1 MDFGTTYLGLE
12 LSNPLVAGASPLS
25 DDVDA
30 CKRLEDA
37 GTSAVV
43 MHSLFMEQIA
53 REQQAIAALD
63 DHSHSSAEASSYFA
77 EPVDFSLGPEEYL
90 EQVAKLKQALKVPVI
105 GSLNGTSVGR
115 WTRYAKLIEQA
126 GADALELNVYYL
138 PLDGEEGPLEV
149 EERYISILQSVREH
163 VGIPVAM
170 KLPYFFTAPVHL
182 AKRLEAAGADGLV
195 LFNRLYQPE
204 LDVEE
209 LSVRPVR
216 PLSHSGSLKQRILW
230 IAAMFG
236 RVDCSL
242 ALTGG
247 VHTPLDAI
255 KAMMAGAN
263 VAQMT
268 SALLMHGPEYTATML
283 HGIRAWMEENEY
295 DSVRQMQGSMSL
307 LRSPDPEAFERA
319 NYMRS
324 LQTWNMPQ
332 NF

>member
-1 MDFGTTYLGLE
+1 MDLGTTYLGME
-12 LSNPLVAGASPLS
+12 LPNPVMAGASPLS

-30 CKRLEDA
+30 CKRLEDSGA
-37 GTSAVV
+37 SAVV

-53 REQQAIAALD
+53 REQQAMVALD
-63 DHSHSSAEASSYFA
+63 DFSHSHLEASSYFA
-77 EPVDFSLGPEEYL
+77 EPVDFALGPEEYL
-90 EQVAKLKQALKVPVI
+90 EQVAKLKTALSVPVI

-115 WTRYAKLIEQA
+115 WTRYAKLIEEA

-149 EERYISILQSVREH
+149 EQRYISILEQVRAK
-163 VGIPVAM
+163 VDIPVAM

-182 AKRLEAAGADGLV
+182 AKRLDAAGADGLV

-204 LDVEE
+204 LDAKE
-209 LSVRPVR
+209 LTVCPVR
-216 PLSHSGSLKQRILW
+216 PLSHAGSLKQRVLW
-230 IAAMFG
+230 ISAMFG

-247 VHTPLDAI
+247 VHSPLDAI

-268 SALLMHGPEYTATML
+268 SALLIKGPEYVAYML
-283 HGIRAWMEENEY
+283 DGLRMWMQENEY
-295 DSVRQMQGSMSL
+295 ESIRQMQGSMSL
-307 LRSPDPEAFERA
+307 MRSPDPEALERP

-324 LQTWNMPQ
+324 LQTWHMPR